1 LPEGGFIALLP
12 YFWQFLDGPFLHGH
26 NERHASLP
34 TEFGDHGMRCNRYT
48 MKTLGLMFGTIIPF
62 TFLIDAARSADSPAA
77 GAASSAV
84 NNMPLLLDENF
95 SQGADRW
102 QPASPEAWKIIDL
115 EGGGKAFSSFKVVD
129 LTKKLPHRS
138 PWDVALL
145 KDITVAGFVL
155 EVKMRET
162 AREYPHRDA
171 CLLFGYQDPSHFYYV
186 HFAPVTGDPH
196 ADQVFIVNDADRKA
210 ITDKDHESTGVK
222 WGEKTKW
229 HRLRIVR
236 NVESGLIEA
245 YFHEDDSPF
254 TDSDKPLMTAHDKTF
269 TWGRIG
275 VGTFDDTCDIAEV
288 KLWGNKVKPEI
299 GEGIDYPMSVLP
311 YQHDVEKREIV
322 PQK

>member
-1 LPEGGFIALLP
+1 
-12 YFWQFLDGPFLHGH
+12 
-26 NERHASLP
+26 
-34 TEFGDHGMRCNRYT
+34 MRCKYHT
-48 MKTLGLMFGTIIPF
+48 MKTVAFVFGTIAIF
-62 TFLIDAARSADSPAA
+62 AFLTDAARSAENPAV
-77 GAASSAV
+77 GTTSSSV
-84 NNMPLLLDENF
+84 NNMPLILDETF

-102 QPASPEAWKIIDL
+102 QPASPEAWKIIDID
-115 EGGGKAFSSFKVVD
+115 GGKAFSSFKVTD

-145 KDITVAGFVL
+145 KDINVSDFVMD
-155 EVKMRET
+155 VKMRET

-288 KLWGNKVKPEI
+288 KLLGNKVTAPSQE
-299 GEGIDYPMSVLP
+299 IDYPSN
-311 YQHDVEKREIV
+311 K
-322 PQK
+322 